1 MKDYTSNQNQS
12 SQEDSIKQWTAKETV
27 EAIQNV
33 SKNIREYSF
42 KMRETMKTLRESG
55 AIPEMADAIREAS
68 FAVRDTVN
76 DINETTKELKR
87 NGVVVDTASAIENTL
102 KFAEASAT
110 TVKEIATDAGKASPH
125 TTKAIHKGIDIVK
138 KETTHM
144 TGKVIKD
151 IKNKVGAA

>member
-1 MKDYTSNQNQS
+1 MKDYPSNQNQS
-12 SQEDSIKQWTAKETV
+12 SQEDLVHQWTANETV

-42 KMRETMKTLRESG
+42 KIRETMKTLRESG

-87 NGVVVDTASAIENTL
+87 KGVVIDTANAIENTL
-102 KFAEASAT
+102 KSVEESAA
-110 TVKEIATDAGKASPH
+110 TVKEIAIGAGKVSPH
-125 TTKAIHKGIDIVK
+125 TTKAIHEGIANVK
-138 KETTHM
+138 KETNYV
-144 TGKVIKD
+144 TGKVIRDLKT
-151 IKNKVGAA
+151 KVGVS

>member
-1 MKDYTSNQNQS
+1 MKDYNISQNQS
-12 SQEDSIKQWTAKETV
+12 PQGELVHRWTANETV

-55 AIPEMADAIREAS
+55 AIPGMADAIREAS

-87 NGVVVDTASAIENTL
+87 KGVVVDTANAIENTL
-102 KFAEASAT
+102 KLAEESAT
-110 TVKEIATDAGKASPH
+110 TVKDIATDAGKATPE
-125 TTKAIHKGIDIVK
+125 TTKVIHNGIVFVK
-138 KETTHM
+138 KKTSHA
-144 TGKVIKD
+144 TGKA
-151 IKNKVGAA
+151 IKNIKHKVGVV

>member
-1 MKDYTSNQNQS
+1 MKEYNNHQNGS
-12 SQEDSIKQWTAKETV
+12 SQGDLVHKWTATETV

-87 NGVVVDTASAIENTL
+87 KGAIVDTAGAIENTL
-102 KFAEASAT
+102 KIAEESAS
-110 TVKEIATDAGKASPH
+110 TVKDIATDAGRVSPH
-125 TTKAIHKGIDIVK
+125 TTKAIHKGVDLVK
-138 KETTHM
+138 KETSHM
-144 TGKVIKD
+144 TGMVIKD
-151 IKNKVGAA
+151 LKTKVGVR

>member
-1 MKDYTSNQNQS
+1 MKDYHSNQNQS
-12 SQEDSIKQWTAKETV
+12 SQEDLVHRWTANETV

-33 SKNIREYSF
+33 SKNIREYSS

-87 NGVVVDTASAIENTL
+87 KGAVVETASAIENTL
-102 KFAEASAT
+102 KFAEASAA
-110 TVKEIATDAGKASPH
+110 TVKDIATDAGKASPH
-125 TTKAIHKGIDIVK
+125 TTKAIHDGVDIVK
-138 KETTHM
+138 KKTRHA

-151 IKNKVGAA
+151 LKNKVGAK

>member
-1 MKDYTSNQNQS
+1 MKDNNSNQKQS
-12 SQEDSIKQWTAKETV
+12 SQEDLVHRWTANETV

-33 SKNIREYSF
+33 SKNIREYSS

-87 NGVVVDTASAIENTL
+87 KGAVVETASAIENTL
-102 KFAEASAT
+102 KFAEASAA

-125 TTKAIHKGIDIVK
+125 TTKAIHDGVDIVK
-138 KETTHM
+138 KKTSHV

-151 IKNKVGAA
+151 LKNKVGAK

>member
-1 MKDYTSNQNQS
+1 MKDNNSNQKQS
-12 SQEDSIKQWTAKETV
+12 SQEDLVHRWTANETV

-33 SKNIREYSF
+33 SKNIREYSS

-55 AIPEMADAIREAS
+55 AIPEMVDAIREAS

-87 NGVVVDTASAIENTL
+87 KGAVVETASAIENTL
-102 KFAEASAT
+102 KFAEASAA

-125 TTKAIHKGIDIVK
+125 TTKAIHDGVDIVK
-138 KETTHM
+138 KKTSHV
-144 TGKVIKD
+144 TGIVIKD
-151 IKNKVGAA
+151 LKNKVGAK